1 MEDLGGVFVPRV
13 WLGSG
18 KRSGCM
24 TLLVIPLF
32 VVLMRLVVMV
42 TAGW

>member
-18 KRSGCM
+18 GM

-42 TAGW
+42 TVG